1 MTHSPQG
8 SGAVSAAPRVNPA
21 NLPPEIRANLAA
33 QTTPDLFG
41 HDSSDLPSPADLPRE
56 AERLQE
62 TLGLSDPEMGD
73 RFGISRASW
82 CNVKGGRQWT
92 KGLRGDYIEVW
103 RKLQAEALA
112 RKEPGVIEV
121 APVGEQPEP
130 TIEQAPE
137 SSTIGESATDVTQT
151 PGIEPDTDR
160 AARMAEAERFLLAL
174 DEEAEAFTFQTFD
187 DLESRKSKTL
197 ANVRHGSLEACWD
210 WLESLNQTGAGIF
223 VTVNETDGQ
232 GRTAKNITRV
242 RAVFADF
249 DPPKT
254 AAAPEQYPLEPM
266 IEVESSPGKRHAY
279 WIVDDLPLEAFKPMQ
294 QAIIAA
300 LRSDPAPNDLP
311 RVMRLPGF
319 RHMKDPA
326 NPAWVRLL
334 SVEQRLPY
342 TTDELERVFRPA
354 SPHTQG
360 THTASD
366 GRAQDNYLAELLSGE
381 NVHDAA
387 LKIVGRMVRDG
398 VNNATI
404 KATFAVLAE
413 KVAEARGADR
423 AAALMG
429 DELARM
435 IQGAR
440 DKGYERTANQGT
452 APTDHAE
459 PDDTDKL
466 TRITPPW
473 PEPQPITVKV
483 SPEPYPFDALPLTIQ
498 MAIKEVFDFVKAPL
512 PMVATSALGALS
524 LAIQAHY
531 DIKRAEK
538 LSGPV
543 SLFTLAIA
551 DSGERKS
558 TLDKLFTAA
567 IREYQAAA
575 AERAKPDLKRYAANQ
590 MSWKSKQEGLQA
602 AIREAAKKGKPTDEL
617 DMSMEQVQMDEPV
630 APRVPRL
637 ILGDETPE
645 SLAWS
650 LAKVWPSSGV
660 VSSEAGV
667 IFGAHGMGKD
677 SIMRHLGL
685 LNILWDGGDLPIG
698 RKTSETFT
706 VRDVRLTVA
715 LQIQEA
721 TLRSFFDRSGGLAR
735 GTGFLA
741 RFLIAWPESTQG
753 YRLFTEAPE
762 HWPHLEAFNRRLTAV
777 LEQEPPINEDGRL
790 EPSMLT
796 LSPEAKAA
804 WIEFTNTIEVALRET
819 GELYDVRDVASKCAD
834 NAARL
839 AALFHIF
846 EGEVGPVSL
855 SAFEGASRVAA
866 WHLTEARRFF
876 GELAIP
882 AELVDAAKLDGWLIE
897 HCRRCRAETVCKR
910 HLRQYGPLRDG
921 ARLDL
926 ALNELVEMDRVR
938 LAKDGR
944 RTVIEVNPAL
954 CGGAS

>member
-1 MTHSPQG
+1 
-8 SGAVSAAPRVNPA
+8 
-21 NLPPEIRANLAA
+21 
-33 QTTPDLFG
+33 
-41 HDSSDLPSPADLPRE
+41 
-56 AERLQE
+56 
-62 TLGLSDPEMGD
+62 
-73 RFGISRASW
+73 
-82 CNVKGGRQWT
+82 
-92 KGLRGDYIEVW
+92 
-103 RKLQAEALA
+103 
-112 RKEPGVIEV
+112 
-121 APVGEQPEP
+121 
-130 TIEQAPE
+130 
-137 SSTIGESATDVTQT
+137 
-151 PGIEPDTDR
+151 
-160 AARMAEAERFLLAL
+160 
-174 DEEAEAFTFQTFD
+174 
-187 DLESRKSKTL
+187 
-197 ANVRHGSLEACWD
+197 
-210 WLESLNQTGAGIF
+210 
-223 VTVNETDGQ
+223 
-232 GRTAKNITRV
+232 
-242 RAVFADF
+242 
-249 DPPKT
+249 
-254 AAAPEQYPLEPM
+254 
-266 IEVESSPGKRHAY
+266 
-279 WIVDDLPLEAFKPMQ
+279 
-294 QAIIAA
+294 
-300 LRSDPAPNDLP
+300 
-311 RVMRLPGF
+311 
-319 RHMKDPA
+319 
-326 NPAWVRLL
+326 
-334 SVEQRLPY
+334 
-342 TTDELERVFRPA
+342 
-354 SPHTQG
+354 
-360 THTASD
+360 
-366 GRAQDNYLAELLSGE
+366 
-381 NVHDAA
+381 
-387 LKIVGRMVRDG
+387 
-398 VNNATI
+398 
-404 KATFAVLAE
+404 
-413 KVAEARGADR
+413 
-423 AAALMG
+423 
-429 DELARM
+429 
-435 IQGAR
+435 
-440 DKGYERTANQGT
+440 
-452 APTDHAE
+452 
-459 PDDTDKL
+459 
-466 TRITPPW
+466 
-473 PEPQPITVKV
+473 V

-498 MAIKEVFDFVKAPL
+498 MAVKEVFDFVKAPL
-512 PMVATSALGALS
+512 PMVATSALAALS

-567 IREYQAAA
+567 IRQYEATAT
-575 AERAKPDLKRYAANQ
+575 ERAKPDLKRYAANQ

-617 DMSMEQVQMDEPV
+617 DLSMEQVQMDEPI

-721 TLRSFFDRSGGLAR
+721 TLRSFFDRSGALAR

-762 HWPHLEAFNRRLTAV
+762 HWPHLETFNRRLTAV

-796 LSPEAKAA
+796 FSPEAKTA
-804 WIEFTNTIEVALRET
+804 WIEFTNAIEVELRDT

-846 EGEVGPVSL
+846 EGAVGPVSR

-926 ALNELVEMDRVR
+926 ALDELAEMDRIR